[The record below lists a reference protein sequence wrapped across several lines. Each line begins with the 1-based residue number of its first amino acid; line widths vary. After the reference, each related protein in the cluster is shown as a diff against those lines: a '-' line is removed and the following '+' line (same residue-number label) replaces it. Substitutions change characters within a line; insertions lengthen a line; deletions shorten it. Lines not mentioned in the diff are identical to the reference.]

1 MSRNLDH
8 PGGTEE
14 SLNQGCPVGGM
25 EDLILHCSG
34 DNACRLG
41 AGSCRVHSLILA
53 QASPILQD
61 ALALTRVKDADGV
74 SQLKVGN

>member
-8 PGGTEE
+8 PGGTEK
-14 SLNQGCPVGGM
+14 SLSQGCPGGM
-25 EDLILHCSG
+25 EDLTLHCSG
-34 DNACRLG
+34 DNGCRLG